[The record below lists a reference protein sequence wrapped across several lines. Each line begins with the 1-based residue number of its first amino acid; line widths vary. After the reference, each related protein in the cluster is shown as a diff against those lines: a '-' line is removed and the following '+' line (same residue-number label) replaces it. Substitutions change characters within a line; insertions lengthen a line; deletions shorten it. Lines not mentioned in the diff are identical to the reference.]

1 MIDLNKVK
9 TLAESYSAQELFA
22 ALVYQRG
29 KFNNFDGEEVI
40 TDLVNR
46 PDLWCSFLFAKAIYA
61 PDADGISFALLI
73 DTLVA
78 MANHQIQ
85 PAFRNM
91 LFIEYPAD
99 TLYILT
105 ENQDTKICRLLDFGK
120 KWQADSVEVVD
131 GNTEVD
137 TEETKW
143 RKYIRL
149 NNTLFKESCWDRQ
162 DGVVVTY
169 WWD

>member
-1 MIDLNKVK
+1 MLELTKVK
-9 TLAESYSAQELFA
+9 TLAASYSAQEILA

-29 KFNNFDGEEVI
+29 QFNNFDGEQVI
-40 TDLVNR
+40 TDLANY
-46 PDLWCSFLFAKAIYA
+46 PELWCSFLVTKAIYA
-61 PDADGISFALLI
+61 PDPDGLSLVMLI

-78 MANHQIQ
+78 MANHQIE
-85 PAFRNM
+85 PAVGNM

-105 ENQDTKICRLLDFGK
+105 ENQDTKICHLLDWGK
-120 KWQADSVEVVD
+120 KWQADSVEVID
-131 GNTEVD
+131 GNTEAE
-137 TEETKW
+137 TEETRW
-143 RKYIRL
+143 RQYLRL
-149 NNTLFKESCWDRQ
+149 KNTLFKQSWRDRQ